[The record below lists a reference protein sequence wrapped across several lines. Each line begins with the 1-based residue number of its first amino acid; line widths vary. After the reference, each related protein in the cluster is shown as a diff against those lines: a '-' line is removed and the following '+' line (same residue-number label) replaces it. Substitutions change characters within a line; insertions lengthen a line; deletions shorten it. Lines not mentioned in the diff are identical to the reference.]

1 MPEIMREVMIEM
13 GFSSAHFLR
22 NYHGK
27 CENLH
32 GHNYRVEVYV
42 RGQKLDE
49 AGMLVDFKHLKDATR
64 RVVNYL
70 DHRNINELPPFDVE
84 MNPSAENLAEYF
96 LREVAREINNDRV
109 QVYKVRVW
117 ETDTCAATYQ
127 VQ

>member
-1 MPEIMREVMIEM
+1 MIEM
-13 GFSSAHFLR
+13 SFSSAHFLR

-49 AGMLVDFKHLKDATR
+49 AGMLVDFKYLKAATR
-64 RVVNYL
+64 RVVDYL
-70 DHRNINELPPFDVE
+70 DHRNINELPPFDAE

-96 LREVAREINNDRV
+96 LREVGREINNDRV

-127 VQ
+127 IQ

>member
-1 MPEIMREVMIEM
+1 MVIREVMIEM

-22 NYHGK
+22 NYRGK

-42 RGQKLDE
+42 RGEHLDE
-49 AGMLVDFKHLKDATR
+49 AGMLVDFKDLKSATR
-64 RVVNYL
+64 RLVDYL
-70 DHRNINELPPFDVE
+70 DHQNINELPPFDKE
-84 MNPSAENLAEYF
+84 LNPSAENLAQF
-96 LREVAREINNDRV
+96 FFHEVGSEINNDRV

-127 VQ
+127 VS